1 MSSKTVKPLSEVEE
15 KTEEE
20 KEKEIE
26 AEMEI
31 KSDPSTSTLQ
41 LAKQDDDA
49 IEEGEIK
56 MVDPSENQ
64 PTEDESEKSDF
75 ERKVSYG
82 KCMRN
87 IFKLQSTSKLS
98 VAFIF
103 LMRKN

>member
-1 MSSKTVKPLSEVEE
+1 MFIFKIVKTSSIVDE

-31 KSDPSTSTLQ
+31 KTDPSTSTLQ
-41 LAKQDDDA
+41 LAKQDDDDA

-64 PTEDESEKSDF
+64 ATEDESEKSDF
-75 ERKVSYG
+75 ERKVSS
-82 KCMRN
+82 R
-87 IFKLQSTSKLS
+87 ILKLY
-98 VAFIF
+98 
-103 LMRKN
+103 

>member
-1 MSSKTVKPLSEVEE
+1 MSSKIVKPLLEVEE

-75 ERKVSYG
+75 ERKVSYR
-82 KCMRN
+82 KLYEQYL
-87 IFKLQSTSKLS
+87 KLQSTNKTS
-98 VAFIF
+98 VALIF
-103 LMRKN
+103 LTLID